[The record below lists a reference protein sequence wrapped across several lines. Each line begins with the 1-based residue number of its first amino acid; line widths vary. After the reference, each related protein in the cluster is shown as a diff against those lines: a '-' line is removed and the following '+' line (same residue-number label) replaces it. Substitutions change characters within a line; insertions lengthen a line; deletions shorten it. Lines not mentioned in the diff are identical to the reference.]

1 MAELSSSVQY
11 LKGIGEKKAQ
21 AFEKLGVFSLYDLV
35 SYFPSRYEDRT
46 KFCPIAAAPE
56 GEGVCIR
63 ALIADMPRLVRV
75 RRGMELVKF
84 RAVDE
89 SGSVDITYFNQNYV
103 KDYFSRGDSV
113 CFYGKIERSGS
124 RLSMVNPA
132 YEKDDKPRGVT
143 GCILP
148 VYRMNAALNQRTI
161 RDAVR
166 RGLDACGEKLPDL
179 LPVEIRERNGLAQA
193 RYAYEN
199 IHYPADFD
207 ALAIARRRLVFEE
220 LFVLACALGTMRAE
234 RTRESGVP
242 MRPKDFS
249 SFYAALPFTPTGAQK
264 RAIEEAARDMTGG
277 FVMNRLVQ
285 GDVGSGKTLVAAALC
300 WLARENGFVSAF
312 MAPTEILSEQHF
324 ATLSGLL
331 APFGMRV
338 GKLTGAMSAKEK
350 RTAKAAIAAG
360 EYDLVVGTHALFSED
375 VEYTRLGLIITDE
388 QHRFGVRQR
397 SALIGKA
404 EKPHVLVMSATPIP
418 RTLALMIY
426 GDLDVSI
433 IDELPPG
440 RQKVDTFAVDESY
453 RARLNGFIRK
463 LAGEGRQVFVVCPK
477 VEDDEDEETPGEK
490 KLKSAEEHAK
500 ELARE
505 FPELSVGCVHGRM
518 KPRDKDAVMAAFV
531 RGETDILV
539 ATTVIEVGVDVPNA
553 ALMIIENAERFGLS
567 QLHQLRGRVGRGR
580 HKSWCILV
588 SDNKGEEVKARLSI
602 MSKTN
607 NGFEIS
613 EEDLRL
619 RGPGDFFGARQHGLP
634 EMHVAD
640 LGADTQVLKTAQE
653 EAKALLAAD
662 PQLVLPEHAALRER
676 IETLFRNNTD
686 SFN

>member
-1 MAELSSSVQY
+1 MTDLTTSVQK
-11 LKGIGEKKAQ
+11 LKGIGEKKAL

-35 SYFPSRYEDRT
+35 SYFPARYEDRT
-46 KFCPIAAAPE
+46 NFCPIAAAPE

-63 ALIADMPRLVRV
+63 ALVADMPRLVRV

-84 RAVDE
+84 HAVDE

-103 KDYFSRGDSV
+103 KDYLSRGDSV
-113 CFYGKIERSGS
+113 CFYGKIERNGS
-124 RLSMVNPA
+124 RASMVNPA
-132 YEKDDKPRGVT
+132 YEKEDKPRGVT

-166 RGLDACGEKLPDL
+166 QGLDECGSELPDL
-179 LPVEIRERNGLAQA
+179 LPAEIRARNGLAQA

-199 IHYPADFD
+199 IHYPSDFD

-234 RTRESGVP
+234 RARESGL
-242 MRPKDFS
+242 RITLRDFEP
-249 SFYAALPFTPTGAQK
+249 FYAALPFTPTDAQK
-264 RAIEEAARDMTGG
+264 RAIAEAAADMSGG
-277 FVMNRLVQ
+277 YVMNRLVQ

-300 WLARENGFVSAF
+300 WLCRESGYVSAF
-312 MAPTEILSEQHF
+312 MAPTEILAEQHYQ
-324 ATLSGLL
+324 TLSGLL
-331 APFGMRV
+331 APFGMRI
-338 GKLTGAMSAKEK
+338 GRLTGAMSAKEK
-350 RTAKAAIAAG
+350 REAKAAIAAG
-360 EYDLVVGTHALFSED
+360 DYDLVVGTHALFSED
-375 VEYTRLGLIITDE
+375 VVYSRLGLIITDE
-388 QHRFGVRQR
+388 QHRFGVKQR
-397 SALIGKA
+397 SALIGKG

-453 RARLNGFIRK
+453 RTRLNGFIRK
-463 LAGEGRQVFVVCPK
+463 LVGEGRQVFVVCPK
-477 VEDDEDEETPGEK
+477 VEDDEDEETPGDK

-500 ELARE
+500 ELTRE

-518 KPRDKDAVMAAFV
+518 KPKDKDAVMAAFV
-531 RGETDILV
+531 RGEIDILV

-567 QLHQLRGRVGRGR
+567 QLHQLRGRVGRGQ

-619 RGPGDFFGARQHGLP
+619 RGPGDFFGSRQHGLP

-640 LGADTQVLKTAQE
+640 LGADTQIMKTAQD
-653 EAKALLAAD
+653 EAKAVLGAD
-662 PQLVLPEHAALRER
+662 PQLILPEHDALRKR
-676 IETLFRNNTD
+676 IETLFRNNSD

>member
-1 MAELSSSVQY
+1 MTDLTTSVQK
-11 LKGIGEKKAQ
+11 LKGIGEKKAL

-35 SYFPSRYEDRT
+35 SYFPARYEDRT
-46 KFCPIAAAPE
+46 NFCPIAAAPE

-63 ALIADMPRLVRV
+63 ALVADMPRLVRV

-103 KDYFSRGDSV
+103 KDYLSRGDSV
-113 CFYGKIERSGS
+113 CFYGKIERNGS
-124 RLSMVNPA
+124 RASMVNPA
-132 YEKDDKPRGVT
+132 YEKEDKPRGVT

-166 RGLDACGEKLPDL
+166 QGLNLCGEALPDL
-179 LPVEIRERNGLAQA
+179 LPAEIRARNGLAQA

-199 IHYPADFD
+199 IHYPSDFD

-234 RTRESGVP
+234 RARESGL
-242 MRPKDFS
+242 RITLRDFEP
-249 SFYAALPFTPTGAQK
+249 FYAALPFTPTDAQK
-264 RAIEEAARDMTGG
+264 RAIAEAAADMSGG
-277 FVMNRLVQ
+277 YVMNRLVQ

-300 WLARENGFVSAF
+300 WLCRESGYVSAF
-312 MAPTEILSEQHF
+312 MAPTEILAEQHYQ
-324 ATLSGLL
+324 TLSTLL
-331 APFGMRV
+331 APFGMRI
-338 GKLTGAMSAKEK
+338 GRLTGAMSAKGK
-350 RTAKAAIAAG
+350 REAKAAIAAG
-360 EYDLVVGTHALFSED
+360 DYNLVVGTHALFSED
-375 VEYTRLGLIITDE
+375 VVYSRLGLIITDE
-388 QHRFGVRQR
+388 QHRFGVKQR
-397 SALIGKA
+397 SALIGKG

-453 RARLNGFIRK
+453 RTRLNGFIRK
-463 LAGEGRQVFVVCPK
+463 LVGEGRQVFVVCPK
-477 VEDDEDEETPGEK
+477 VEDDEDEETPGDK

-518 KPRDKDAVMAAFV
+518 KPKDKDAVMAAFV
-531 RGETDILV
+531 RGEIDILV

-567 QLHQLRGRVGRGR
+567 QLHQLRGRVGRGQ

-619 RGPGDFFGARQHGLP
+619 RGPGDFFGSRQHGLP

-640 LGADTQVLKTAQE
+640 LGADTQIMKTAQD
-653 EAKALLAAD
+653 EAKALLGAD
-662 PQLVLPEHAALRER
+662 PQLILPEHDALRKR
-676 IETLFRNNTD
+676 IETLFKNNTD

>member
-1 MAELSSSVQY
+1 MTDLTTSVQK
-11 LKGIGEKKAQ
+11 LKGIGEKKAL

-35 SYFPSRYEDRT
+35 SYFPARYEDRT
-46 KFCPIAAAPE
+46 NFCPIAAAPE

-63 ALIADMPRLVRV
+63 ALVADMPRLVRV

-103 KDYFSRGDSV
+103 KDYLSRGDSV
-113 CFYGKIERSGS
+113 CFYGKIERNGS
-124 RLSMVNPA
+124 RASMVNPA
-132 YEKDDKPRGVT
+132 YEKEDKPRGVT

-166 RGLDACGEKLPDL
+166 QGLNLCGEALPDL
-179 LPVEIRERNGLAQA
+179 LPAEIRARNGLAQA

-199 IHYPADFD
+199 IHYPSDFD

-220 LFVLACALGTMRAE
+220 LFVLACALGTMRVE
-234 RTRESGVP
+234 RARESGL
-242 MRPKDFS
+242 RITLRDFEP
-249 SFYAALPFTPTGAQK
+249 FYAALPFTPTDAQK
-264 RAIEEAARDMTGG
+264 RAIAEAAADMSGG
-277 FVMNRLVQ
+277 YVMNRLVQ

-300 WLARENGFVSAF
+300 WLCRESGYVSAF
-312 MAPTEILSEQHF
+312 MAPTEILAEQHYQ
-324 ATLSGLL
+324 TLSTLL
-331 APFGMRV
+331 APFGMRI
-338 GKLTGAMSAKEK
+338 GRLTGAMSAKEK
-350 RTAKAAIAAG
+350 REAKAAIAAG
-360 EYDLVVGTHALFSED
+360 DYDLVVGTHALFSED
-375 VEYTRLGLIITDE
+375 VVYSRLGLIITDE
-388 QHRFGVRQR
+388 QHRFGVKQR
-397 SALIGKA
+397 SALIGKG

-453 RARLNGFIRK
+453 RTRLNGFIRK
-463 LAGEGRQVFVVCPK
+463 LVGEGRQVFVVCPK
-477 VEDDEDEETPGEK
+477 VEDDEDEETPGDK

-518 KPRDKDAVMAAFV
+518 KPKDKDAVMAAFV
-531 RGETDILV
+531 RGEIDILV

-567 QLHQLRGRVGRGR
+567 QLHQLRGRVGRGQ

-619 RGPGDFFGARQHGLP
+619 RGPGDFFGSRQHGLP

-640 LGADTQVLKTAQE
+640 LGADTQIMKTAQD
-653 EAKALLAAD
+653 EAKALLGAD
-662 PQLVLPEHAALRER
+662 PQLILPEHDALRKR
-676 IETLFRNNTD
+676 IETLFKNNTD